1 MTFFLFF
8 INERE
13 RTRVQERGQ
22 TVEIPALVFFFC
34 KISLGGL
41 LKLLSLSFSQ
51 KMVFTRLKGHPY
63 LGAFLS
69 ALPWMPV
76 AIFFV
81 DHGYSYARVSGRA
94 MQVQKI
100 GRVIKAAS

>member
-1 MTFFLFF
+1 
-8 INERE
+8 
-13 RTRVQERGQ
+13 
-22 TVEIPALVFFFC
+22 
-34 KISLGGL
+34 
-41 LKLLSLSFSQ
+41 
-51 KMVFTRLKGHPY
+51 MVFTRLKGHPY

-81 DHGYSYARVSGRA
+81 DHGYSYARVSGRS

-100 GRVIKAAS
+100 DRAIKAAS

>member
-1 MTFFLFF
+1 MTFFLFS
-8 INERE
+8 IKERE
-13 RTRVQERGQ
+13 RTRVQEKGSNRRN
-22 TVEIPALVFFFC
+22 PRFVFFFGE
-34 KISLGGL
+34 ISLGGL
-41 LKLLSLSFSQ
+41 LKLLSFSQ

-81 DHGYSYARVSGRA
+81 DHGYSYARVSGRS

-100 GRVIKAAS
+100 DRAIKAAS